1 MQQFPVDTEVEFI
14 GQLGL
19 HLGKWQLV
27 VEQPA
32 WLIKRP
38 S

>member
-19 HLGKWQLV
+19 HRGKWQLV

-38 S
+38 G